1 MKYFFL
7 AYLFAPSG
15 EFLLKDIAEVD
26 SMEIC
31 ETMTEAYSKSLINSG
46 NQASFFCLT
55 EDQYYLNSQEEYEG
69 ALNPVDDSAE

>member
-7 AYLFAPSG
+7 AYLFSPSG

-31 ETMTEAYSKSLINSG
+31 ETMTGAYSKSLINSG

-55 EDQYYLNSQEEYEG
+55 KDQYYLNSQEEYEG
-69 ALNPVDDSAE
+69 KLNPVDGSAE

>member
-26 SMEIC
+26 SMEVC
-31 ETMTEAYSKSLINSG
+31 ETMAGAYSKSLINSG

-55 EDQYYLNSQEEYEG
+55 EDQYDLNSQEK
-69 ALNPVDDSAE
+69 